1 METFPLSPKKKRSF
15 ACMKN
20 IFLIIFWVAELA
32 KCFFCSAWCRL
43 EIRMRLAAIAEFLA
57 SPTTVCVLFLTFS
70 NVLSS
75 SYMLRRWE
83 EEEYLKTRRIN
94 YPPILWLCCSR
105 STVLWW
111 VSTLLMTRFV
121 AIHIRKFVRRSA
133 LPRMWSFSFFF
144 GGFLCAVLASEF
156 STFSLSSTHTP
167 KKSS

>member
-1 METFPLSPKKKRSF
+1 
-15 ACMKN
+15 MKN

-32 KCFFCSAWCRL
+32 KCFFCSARCRL
-43 EIRMRLAAIAEFLA
+43 EIRMRLAATAEFLA
-57 SPTTVCVLFLTFS
+57 SPTTVCVLFFTFF

-111 VSTLLMTRFV
+111 VSTSMMTRFV

-133 LPRMWSFSFFF
+133 LPRMWSFSFFRRF
-144 GGFLCAVLASEF
+144 FSVLCLLLNFPPFPSP
-156 STFSLSSTHTP
+156 THTLQ